1 MATVRLSDVQFDPD
15 VYLSYVQEDRTDRN
29 AYIASGVAVT
39 SAQLQ
44 ARATGEGEI
53 TTIPYWKDL
62 DASGENMSSD
72 DPAVSATPDKIGT
85 GKMVARKL
93 FINNGWQS
101 ANLVS
106 SLIGDEDPMRQ
117 IASRTSAYWD
127 ERFAARVQS
136 ATLGIFNDNEAGDGD
151 MIFDASIEDGANATA
166 DNKWTFDGFVDA
178 RATMGES
185 SSQLALLGV
194 HPDTM
199 VQMVK
204 QQQIEFVQDSDTGV
218 MIPTYNGYRVVEDK
232 KLPVIAG
239 TTSGFRYVSVLYRQG
254 AFGYGEGSPK
264 YPVAT
269 EFDEAAGN
277 GAGIETLWERKEWI
291 IHPEGYRWDETAVAG
306 QSPTVA
312 EFEDAANWT
321 RVFER
326 ENVSMAFF
334 VHN

>member
-15 VYLSYVQEDRTDRN
+15 VYLSYVQEDRTAKN

-39 SAQLQ
+39 NPQLQ
-44 ARATGEGEI
+44 ARANGEGEI

-62 DASGENMSSD
+62 NADNENMSSD
-72 DPAVSATPDKIGT
+72 DPAAYATPEKIGT

-93 FINNGWQS
+93 FINNSWQS

-106 SLIGDEDPMRQ
+106 SLTGGEDPMRQ
-117 IASRTSAYWD
+117 IASRTSAYWQ
-127 ERFAARVQS
+127 ERFAARIHG
-136 ATLGIFNDNEAGDGD
+136 ATQGIFEDNDAGTGD
-151 MIFDASIEDGANATA
+151 MIFDVAVEDSAAVTA

-185 SSQLALLGV
+185 ASDLTLLGV

-199 VQMVK
+199 TQMIK
-204 QQQIEFVQDSDTGV
+204 QQAIEFIQDADTGV

-239 TTSGFRYVSVLYRQG
+239 SVSGFKYVSVLYKAG

-264 YPVAT
+264 YPTAV
-269 EFDEAAGN
+269 EMDELAGN
-277 GAGIETLWERKEWI
+277 GAGVETLVERKEWL
-291 IHPEGYRWDETAVAG
+291 IHPEGYQWTETTVTG
-306 QSPTVA
+306 QSPTAA
-312 EFEDAANWT
+312 EFELAANWT

-326 ENVSMAFF
+326 ESVGIAFF